1 MNILEL
7 MRERLAGLL
16 DERNAIDDQALAIF
30 AGMENEQRAEPND
43 AESAL
48 LAELRAAK
56 ANIDRQAA
64 ETEQR
69 IGEVEASI
77 AARQAADAAIISLRS
92 TPAPGGAARVISEP
106 ATYRPGGDHQFFRDM
121 LHRSIDPSAAERI
134 GRNQRQMEMEAR
146 TGITANL
153 AGLLPPQ
160 YLIDMFAPVV
170 RSGRIV
176 ANLVTNLPLP
186 PTGTSFN
193 LGRGTTGTLVGVQAS
208 ENATLSNAD
217 YDDTLLTFS
226 MTTLGGYTE
235 MSRQEIER
243 SVNGDQIVI
252 ADLAS
257 IYANVLNSQCIS
269 GSGSSGQFKGIL
281 NATGIQA
288 VTYTDASP
296 TVPEAFPKIADAIQ
310 QINANRQL
318 PAEAIVMHPRR
329 WGWFT
334 AALDSQNRPLVSVN
348 GQAFNPVGTDATAAA
363 GVGGPVGTLMGLPV
377 FTDPGVPTNLG
388 GSTNEDRIIV
398 GRFSDALLYEDEGVV
413 PFRVYEEP
421 GSAALT
427 VRIVVAGFGAFTA
440 ERYATA
446 FSVISGTGLATPSF

>member
-1 MNILEL
+1 MTSQATRKALRLNA
-7 MRERLAGLL
+7 REAARTIKAAADKEALIVAEQQRLATLHLSPAGYWIAMAS
-16 DERNAIDDQALAIF
+16 DE
-30 AGMENEQRAEPND
+30 
-43 AESAL
+43 
-48 LAELRAAK
+48 
-56 ANIDRQAA
+56 
-64 ETEQR
+64 
-69 IGEVEASI
+69 VI
-77 AARQAADAAIISLRS
+77 A
-92 TPAPGGAARVISEP
+92 EP
-106 ATYRPGGDHQFFRDM
+106 ATYRPGGEHQFFRDM

-146 TGITANL
+146 TGTTANL
-153 AGLLPPQ
+153 AGLIPPQ

-208 ENATLSNAD
+208 ENATLSNQD